1 MAVALLNSIMNTE
14 HVLSTNGPTAAT
26 TIEPPTPS
34 KNDVAPISLDD
45 RVREFEA
52 GLIRWALTVA
62 RGNKS
67 QAARLLQIKRS
78 TLGDRINRCGL
89 GSHTGTGDVRS

>member
-1 MAVALLNSIMNTE
+1 MIPQELVRTTTTAD
-14 HVLSTNGPTAAT
+14 LSTAQNQNVT
-26 TIEPPTPS
+26 
-34 KNDVAPISLDD
+34 PISLDD

-52 GLIRWALTVA
+52 GLISWALTVA

-67 QAARLLQIKRS
+67 KAARLLKIKRS

-89 GSHTGTGDVRS
+89 GRNPADGGGNVSA

>member
-1 MAVALLNSIMNTE
+1 MIPQEQVR
-14 HVLSTNGPTAAT
+14 
-26 TIEPPTPS
+26 PTPTDDLS
-34 KNDVAPISLDD
+34 PQNVSPISLDD

-52 GLIRWALTVA
+52 GLISWALTVA

-67 QAARLLQIKRS
+67 KAARLLKIKRS

-89 GSHTGTGDVRS
+89 GRGQPSGNSGGVT

>member
-1 MAVALLNSIMNTE
+1 MMPQEQVRTS
-14 HVLSTNGPTAAT
+14 
-26 TIEPPTPS
+26 PPDDHSSQNVT
-34 KNDVAPISLDD
+34 PISLDE

-52 GLIRWALTVA
+52 GLISWALTVA

-67 QAARLLQIKRS
+67 KAARLLKVKRS

-89 GSHTGTGDVRS
+89 GRSQTGANSGNAG

>member
-1 MAVALLNSIMNTE
+1 MGIMITE
-14 HVLSTNGPTAAT
+14 HIFPTTGTIGAT

-34 KNDVAPISLDD
+34 KTDVAPISLDD

-52 GLIRWALTVA
+52 GLIRWALTVS

-89 GSHTGTGDVRS
+89 ADGTGTGNLRG

>member
-1 MAVALLNSIMNTE
+1 MIPQEQARIGTGDD
-14 HVLSTNGPTAAT
+14 LSTHEAT
-26 TIEPPTPS
+26 
-34 KNDVAPISLDD
+34 PISLDD

-52 GLIRWALTVA
+52 GLIRWALTVS

-67 QAARLLQIKRS
+67 KAARLLKIKRS

-89 GSHTGTGDVRS
+89 GRSRAQENGSDASV

>member
-1 MAVALLNSIMNTE
+1 MIPQEQIRT
-14 HVLSTNGPTAAT
+14 STTDYLATAQNQNVT
-26 TIEPPTPS
+26 
-34 KNDVAPISLDD
+34 PISLDE

-52 GLIRWALTVA
+52 GLISWALTVA

-67 QAARLLQIKRS
+67 KAARLLKIKRS

-89 GSHTGTGDVRS
+89 GRTPANGGGNISA

>member
-1 MAVALLNSIMNTE
+1 MIPQE
-14 HVLSTNGPTAAT
+14 HVRTAT
-26 TIEPPTPS
+26 TDDIGTQS
-34 KNDVAPISLDD
+34 VAPISLDD

-52 GLIRWALTVA
+52 GLIRWALTVS

-67 QAARLLQIKRS
+67 KAARLLQIKRS

-89 GSHTGTGDVRS
+89 GAGHRGADGGLTA

>member
-1 MAVALLNSIMNTE
+1 MITE
-14 HVLSTNGPTAAT
+14 HILPTQGAFGVT
-26 TIEPPTPS
+26 TVEPTTPS

-52 GLIRWALTVA
+52 GLIRWALAAA

-89 GSHTGTGDVRS
+89 GTQTGTGDARE